1 MRRRSI
7 GGSKRAKAPRR
18 KAAARKSR
26 GLPDAA
32 SPASS
37 AAAKETTVARLTR
50 QLNEAYQQQTAT
62 AEVLKVISRSTFD
75 LQTVLHTLVEAA
87 ALLCEAD
94 LANIWRPS
102 GASYRLAASFGIPG
116 KDREWRANKA
126 YLESV
131 EIEPG
136 RGSIVGRVLLEK
148 RPVQIHD
155 VQTDPDYLLSKII
168 SIGDY
173 RTLLGVPLMREGK
186 PIGVFGLT
194 RCTVQPFTGKQIELV
209 STFADQ
215 AVIAIENA
223 RLFEEVQARTHD
235 LTESLEQQTATSEV
249 LKVISSSPGELQPV
263 FDTMLQKAVRIC
275 EAKFG
280 NLFLIDGETAHWAA
294 GVGTPPDLAQFFTRS
309 SWFRPTP
316 DSHLDRVMRTK
327 QVSHSADDTVEA
339 VVGISARLGGARST
353 LCVPMVKDDALVG
366 AIFIYRTEVR
376 PFTLKQIDLL
386 KSFADQAVIAIENA
400 RLLTEQREALEQ
412 QTATAE
418 VLEVINSSPGK
429 LAPVFQAILEKA
441 HGLCAVSD
449 GSLQLYDGNRFQA
462 VAVHGLSE
470 AFEERLRQGYVPGP
484 NHPSQKL
491 LQGERFA
498 HVPDIGEIDD
508 PISSDAFE
516 LGGVRTVLFLPL
528 RKDGRLVGQIIAAQR
543 EVRTFSEKEIA
554 LLENFAAQA
563 VIAMENAQLLDELR
577 QSLRQQTATA
587 DVLKIITRS
596 TFDLQA
602 VLDTLVQS
610 ATQLCEAQDAL
621 IFLPSGKVCRAVARY
636 GYSREYHKFIEA
648 NPISIDRGSVVG
660 RTVIDRQRVHIA
672 DVLAD
677 PDYTRHDAQ
686 RLAGYRTALGVPLLR
701 EGEVVGAIFLT
712 RIKPQPFTEKQIDL
726 VTTFADQAV
735 IAIENA
741 RLFNEVQQRTND
753 LSESLQQQTATADVL
768 KVISR
773 STFDLQKVFDALTE
787 SACRVCGAYDAGL
800 FLRAGEFL
808 RNHSHHGPIPI
819 DFDKA
824 QISRDW
830 VTGRSLVDR
839 KSVHVH
845 DLLVESSEFPVG
857 NEMARRMGHR
867 TILAMPLLREGESIG
882 AIVLRRIEVHPFS
895 EKQIALLQT
904 FADQAVIAIE
914 NARLF
919 DEVQARTRDLQ
930 ESLQQQTATSEVLE
944 IISSSPGDLTSVFE
958 SMLANATRVCGANF
972 GQMNL
977 YEEGSFRPV
986 AHYNVPAAYAA
997 SLHTPFRPHPQSGL
1011 GTVARTRQ
1019 LIHIEDIRTLPP

>member
-1 MRRRSI
+1 M
-7 GGSKRAKAPRR
+7 
-18 KAAARKSR
+18 
-26 GLPDAA
+26 
-32 SPASS
+32 
-37 AAAKETTVARLTR
+37 
-50 QLNEAYQQQTAT
+50 
-62 AEVLKVISRSTFD
+62 
-75 LQTVLHTLVEAA
+75 
-87 ALLCEAD
+87 
-94 LANIWRPS
+94 
-102 GASYRLAASFGIPG
+102 
-116 KDREWRANKA
+116 
-126 YLESV
+126 
-131 EIEPG
+131 
-136 RGSIVGRVLLEK
+136 LEK

-194 RCTVQPFTGKQIELV
+194 RCTVQPFTVKQIELV

-508 PISSDAFE
+508 PISRDAFE
-516 LGGVRTVLFLPL
+516 FGGVRTVLFIPL
-528 RKDGRLVGQIIAAQR
+528 RKDGGLVGQIIAARR

-563 VIAMENAQLLDELR
+563 VIAMENARLLDELR
-577 QSLRQQTATA
+577 QSVRRQPTSS
-587 DVLKIITRS
+587 RS
-596 TFDLQA
+596 SPARHSICKQFSIPWSNRPLNSVKHRMRSFFCQA
-602 VLDTLVQS
+602 
-610 ATQLCEAQDAL
+610 
-621 IFLPSGKVCRAVARY
+621 GR
-636 GYSREYHKFIEA
+636 
-648 NPISIDRGSVVG
+648 SVV
-660 RTVIDRQRVHIA
+660 
-672 DVLAD
+672 LW
-677 PDYTRHDAQ
+677 PD
-686 RLAGYRTALGVPLLR
+686 TAIH
-701 EGEVVGAIFLT
+701 ANI
-712 RIKPQPFTEKQIDL
+712 
-726 VTTFADQAV
+726 
-735 IAIENA
+735 
-741 RLFNEVQQRTND
+741 TN
-753 LSESLQQQTATADVL
+753 LS
-768 KVISR
+768 
-773 STFDLQKVFDALTE
+773 
-787 SACRVCGAYDAGL
+787 
-800 FLRAGEFL
+800 
-808 RNHSHHGPIPI
+808 
-819 DFDKA
+819 
-824 QISRDW
+824 
-830 VTGRSLVDR
+830 
-839 KSVHVH
+839 
-845 DLLVESSEFPVG
+845 
-857 NEMARRMGHR
+857 
-867 TILAMPLLREGESIG
+867 
-882 AIVLRRIEVHPFS
+882 
-895 EKQIALLQT
+895 
-904 FADQAVIAIE
+904 
-914 NARLF
+914 
-919 DEVQARTRDLQ
+919 
-930 ESLQQQTATSEVLE
+930 
-944 IISSSPGDLTSVFE
+944 
-958 SMLANATRVCGANF
+958 
-972 GQMNL
+972 
-977 YEEGSFRPV
+977 RP
-986 AHYNVPAAYAA
+986 
-997 SLHTPFRPHPQSGL
+997 TQ
-1011 GTVARTRQ
+1011 
-1019 LIHIEDIRTLPP
+1019 